1 MGTRVAE
8 WFRNL
13 NTKRLVA
20 LGIGPGVLALGLDA
34 GIAHFAG
41 REMRHPAQ
49 LTPVVFGIAACV
61 ALGAAGLPRLTAA
74 HFRALARWVGG
85 AAALVGLVGTGF
97 HLHALWFILAGEPIT
112 FSGLT
117 AALAVAPP
125 LFAPAGF
132 AGIGALVWAL
142 GNPKLEISF
151 RRTEELPPHRP
162 AQVLRLPAA
171 GKVVAAHAA

>member
-1 MGTRVAE
+1 MTRRIAE
-8 WFRNL
+8 WFRTL

-20 LGIGPGVLALGLDA
+20 LGIGPGALALGLDA

-49 LTPVVFGIAACV
+49 LTPVVFGIAACL
-61 ALGAAGLPRLTAA
+61 ALGAAAFPRLTAA
-74 HFRALARWVGG
+74 HFRTLARWVGG
-85 AAALVGLVGTGF
+85 AAAVVGLVGTGF
-97 HLHALWFILAGEPIT
+97 HLHALWFILDGDLT
-112 FSGLT
+112 MSGLA

-142 GNPKLEISF
+142 GNPKLEINF
-151 RRTEELPPHRP
+151 GRPEQQPPHRP
-162 AQVLRLPAA
+162 AQILRLPVA
-171 GKVVAAHAA
+171 GKAVVARAA